1 MPRGIQVKNLSG
13 RDANFYRGPYIG
25 CTYTYTAAS
34 RMLCLLKSSLLCVG
48 GVGYAEKCQSSSQ
61 VLAAF

>member
-13 RDANFYRGPYIG
+13 RHAAFYRGPYIG
-25 CTYTYTAAS
+25 SMYPYTAAS
-34 RMLCLLKSSLLCVG
+34 LMLCLLKSSLLCVG
-48 GVGYAEKCQSSSQ
+48 GVGYTEKCQSNSQ